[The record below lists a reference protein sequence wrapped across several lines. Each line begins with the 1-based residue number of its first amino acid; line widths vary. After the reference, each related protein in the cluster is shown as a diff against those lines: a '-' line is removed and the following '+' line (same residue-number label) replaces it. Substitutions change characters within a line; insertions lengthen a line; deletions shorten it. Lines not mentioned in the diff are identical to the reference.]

1 MLNNR
6 PVGGIEPL
14 RFSSSTGLKPALRT
28 TEGQLG
34 ILLWQINLFM
44 NCAKF
49 DRFCLWLHNVRL
61 NIIYNNLAIK
71 NNEEFK

>member
-1 MLNNR
+1 MLNKR

-34 ILLWQINLFM
+34 ILIWQINLFM